1 MSVQSSSSTPHFS
14 LCMISVIHAMS
25 TGQHP
30 VHRSSHYF
38 TSRLVLSLLGH
49 KMTDLPL
56 EPQLAKMLLISPE
69 YSCSNEVQRVG
80 PLPLLCTLLLFL
92 FSTLFCSVLLFFSLP
107 FLFSSLLYS
116 SLSFDFYSIWYFS
129 KYIFSTNFP
138 FIPQTLL
145 HSLFTFATSPT
156 YSRADAVHRCDALIR
171 VHFHAAQR
179 SSQAGEQAP
188 HSKCTRYLSI
198 SAHCWFQLI
207 TLMFRFKL
215 SWVQLKLIG
224 EINVRELLSA

>member
-107 FLFSSLLYS
+107 FLFSSLL
-116 SLSFDFYSIWYFS
+116 
-129 KYIFSTNFP
+129 FSTPHFP
-138 FIPQTLL
+138 SISTPFDISQNIFFRLISLL
-145 HSLFTFATSPT
+145 SLKHCST
-156 YSRADAVHRCDALIR
+156 
-171 VHFHAAQR
+171 HFLP
-179 SSQAGEQAP
+179 SQLLPRILEQM
-188 HSKCTRYLSI
+188 LSI
-198 SAHCWFQLI
+198 VAMLSSASIFMRPREAAKQVSKRPIL
-207 TLMFRFKL
+207 
-215 SWVQLKLIG
+215 
-224 EINVRELLSA
+224 NVLGIYLYLHIVDFS